1 MSTKSKRFNTKPSQN
16 MSYVLVA
23 TDRVDKSDIPIETY
37 SSLSEAEARVTEL
50 KETHWYLDI
59 VVDEV

>member
-1 MSTKSKRFNTKPSQN
+1 

-37 SSLSEAEARVTEL
+37 SSLSEAEARVAEL
-50 KETHWYLDI
+50 KITNWYL
-59 VVDEV
+59 EVEIRGKDCIQ

>member
-1 MSTKSKRFNTKPSQN
+1 

-23 TDRVDKSDIPIETY
+23 TDTVDKSDIPIETFDT
-37 SSLSEAEARVTEL
+37 LAQAERRRAEL

-59 VVDEV
+59 EVYG